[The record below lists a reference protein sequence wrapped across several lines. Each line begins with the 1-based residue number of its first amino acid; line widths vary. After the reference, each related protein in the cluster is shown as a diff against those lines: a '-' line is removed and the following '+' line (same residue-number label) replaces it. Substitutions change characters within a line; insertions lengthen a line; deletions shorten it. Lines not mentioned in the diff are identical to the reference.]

1 MIRRSYVTVAAIT
14 MGALAACGGK
24 VEDFRT
30 TEESPAPPPLADAAP
45 APTDAAAIP
54 AIPAIPR
61 RDGGACRFVPSTV
74 HLTPNP
80 LNERSCLSPV
90 ECKILTGHGA
100 GFVHCAGGVGSEDP
114 VFTEPCDEKTCTCHD
129 DKVGFAVHFD
139 IAWAYGQRRSRTCS
153 YAVEVVPSSP

>member
-1 MIRRSYVTVAAIT
+1 MIRRSFATVAVIV

-45 APTDAAAIP
+45 ATTDAAAIP
-54 AIPAIPR
+54 ATPGG
-61 RDGGACRFVPSTV
+61 DGGACRFVPSTL

-80 LNERSCLSPV
+80 LNEQACQSSL
-90 ECKILTGHGA
+90 ECEVLMGHGA
-100 GFVHCAGGVGSEDP
+100 AFVRCMGGVGSEDP
-114 VFTEPCDEKTCTCHD
+114 VFTDSCDETTCTCHD
-129 DKVGFAVHFD
+129 DRVGFAVHFD

-153 YAVEVVPSSP
+153 YSVEVIPGSP